1 MTCKWAYATPDGFDD
16 IIMSGEGEYLT
27 GLWFQGSKGASVTE
41 GEVAAQAALRLGKE
55 KMSAQAVGGAVGANP
70 ISIIVPCH
78 RVVGAKGRLTGY
90 SGGIGNKA
98 ALLRLE
104 GIEI

>member
-41 GEVAAQAALRLGKE
+41 GCEEKFLPVFKE
-55 KMSAQAVGGAVGANP
+55 LAVGLRH
-70 ISIIVPCH
+70 ISAEKHLI
-78 RVVGAKGRLTGY
+78 
-90 SGGIGNKA
+90 
-98 ALLRLE
+98 LRRDTSLADRRSFA
-104 GIEI
+104 GSSRR